1 MVIYIAYL
9 IYKCATGQTSW
20 SEIKEKVKARKSQ
33 AKGKIDEGRPQGGKE
48 VDVEEPMFSNVMV
61 GKT

>member
-1 MVIYIAYL
+1 M
-9 IYKCATGQTSW
+9 TGQTSW

-48 VDVEEPMFSNVMV
+48 VDVEEPMFSGVVV